1 MPDTQQGSRFESLN
15 LLVRMLRAVEAG
27 TPVTISSLAHALA
40 VSYDAIGAA
49 LAMPEAV
56 DAGIRRTSGDA
67 LLLARPF
74 DAIDVEAIARALP
87 LAVRPA
93 FDIHVVEVTAS
104 TNADMLAAAASLSSG
119 RVLVAELQ
127 TAGRGRRGRAWHAP
141 LGGSLAFSVLWKFTG
156 GAASLSGL
164 SLAVGLAVARAL
176 DRCGAVGVMLK
187 WPNDLLVRID
197 AGWAKLGG
205 ILIEIA
211 GPSNGPVH
219 AVIGIGLNL
228 RLGSG
233 AGLIDQP
240 ASDLDSIAPPVSRNY
255 ALALLLDELS
265 LVLRTFAADGFAA
278 FASQWNM
285 RHAFAG
291 QRVAM
296 SAAGAML
303 AEGIALGVDPDGA
316 LLLETSNGRKRL
328 TSGELSLRVASMS
341 PERQGL

>member
-1 MPDTQQGSRFESLN
+1 MSGPQQAFQPQSLY
-15 LLVRMLRAVEAG
+15 LLVRMLRAIEAG
-27 TPVTISSLAHALA
+27 TPVGIAALA
-40 VSYDAIGAA
+40 RTLAVPSDAIDAV
-49 LAMPEAV
+49 LAMPEAGDV
-56 DAGIRRTSGDA
+56 GISRTASDE

-74 DAIDVEAIARALP
+74 DSLDVQAVAQALP
-87 LAVRPA
+87 PAARSA
-93 FDIHVVEVTAS
+93 FDIHVVDVTAS
-104 TNADMLAAAASLSSG
+104 TNADLVAAAASLPSG

-141 LGGSLAFSVLWKFTG
+141 LGGSLAFSLLWKSAG

-187 WPNDLLVRID
+187 WPNDLLAPHA

-211 GPSNGPVH
+211 GPSNGPAH

-233 AGLIDQP
+233 AAPIEQP
-240 ASDLDSIAPPVSRNY
+240 VTDLNSVGPTVSRNHV
-255 ALALLLDELS
+255 LALVLDELA
-265 LVLRTFAADGFAA
+265 LVLRTFAADGFAP

-296 SAAGAML
+296 SAEGAMPI
-303 AEGIALGVDPDGA
+303 EGIALGVDPDGV
-316 LLLETSNGRKRL
+316 LLLETPNGPRRV
-328 TSGELSLRVASMS
+328 TSGELSLRAA
-341 PERQGL
+341 PILRRCQEP

>member
-1 MPDTQQGSRFESLN
+1 MPDTQQGSQLESLN

-27 TPVTISSLAHALA
+27 TPVGIASLAHTLA
-40 VSYDAIGAA
+40 VTYDAIGAA
-49 LAMPEAV
+49 LATPEAV
-56 DAGIRRTSGDA
+56 DAGISRTSADA

-74 DAIDVEAIARALP
+74 DAMDVDVIARALP
-87 LAVRPA
+87 LAVRRA
-93 FDIHVVEVTAS
+93 FDIHVVDVTAS
-104 TNADMLAAAASLSSG
+104 TNADMVAAVASLPSG
-119 RVLVAELQ
+119 QVLVAELQ
-127 TAGRGRRGRAWHAP
+127 TAGRGRRGRVWHAP
-141 LGGSLAFSVLWKFTG
+141 VGGSLAFSLLWKFAG

-187 WPNDLLVRID
+187 WPNDLLVPRD

-233 AGLIDQP
+233 AARIDQP
-240 ASDLDSIAPPVSRNY
+240 IADLASLGVTGSRNRV
-255 ALALLLDELS
+255 LALVLEELA
-265 LVLRTFAADGFAA
+265 LVLRTFAADGFAP
-278 FASQWNM
+278 FASEWNM

-291 QRVAM
+291 HPVAM
-296 SAAGAML
+296 SAAAAAL
-303 AEGIALGVDPDGA
+303 IDGIALGVEPDGA
-316 LLLETSNGRKRL
+316 LLLETANGRRRV
-328 TSGELSLRVASMS
+328 TSGEPSLRVVSAT
-341 PERQGL
+341 PRRPDA